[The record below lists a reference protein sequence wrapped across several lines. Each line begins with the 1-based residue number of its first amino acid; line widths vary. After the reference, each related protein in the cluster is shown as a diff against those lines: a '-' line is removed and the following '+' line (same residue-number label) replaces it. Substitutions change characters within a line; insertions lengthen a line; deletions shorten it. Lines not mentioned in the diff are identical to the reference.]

1 MSSPLVSAILM
12 VMWRQKPGFTWR
24 SYVVQGLN
32 STVFFIQV
40 GFVAVPLG
48 RRGLGWNQ
56 GSCRVAGPEVE
67 VP

>member
-1 MSSPLVSAILM
+1 M
-12 VMWRQKPGFTWR
+12 
-24 SYVVQGLN
+24 VQGLN